1 MIDGQDAEYY
11 ERSGF
16 FAGLYLEVDRDWSDV
31 WTEYRK
37 LGFEK
42 IDSKMRLGRSKVRCN
57 SLQRGCS
64 DDKQTIYPY
73 RSLLAEKSKECGNY
87 HNTISPFSSRHRL
100 QVLHHFATTHGIIHS
115 TSTSVAEWKDRSF
128 PRKN

>member
-1 MIDGQDAEYY
+1 MIDGQEADDS

-16 FAGLYLEVDRDWSDV
+16 FAGLYLEVDRDWSDI
-31 WTEYRK
+31 WTECRK

-64 DDKQTIYPY
+64 DGKQTTYPY
-73 RSLLAEKSKECGNY
+73 RSALAERGKEGGN
-87 HNTISPFSSRHRL
+87 
-100 QVLHHFATTHGIIHS
+100 
-115 TSTSVAEWKDRSF
+115 
-128 PRKN
+128 